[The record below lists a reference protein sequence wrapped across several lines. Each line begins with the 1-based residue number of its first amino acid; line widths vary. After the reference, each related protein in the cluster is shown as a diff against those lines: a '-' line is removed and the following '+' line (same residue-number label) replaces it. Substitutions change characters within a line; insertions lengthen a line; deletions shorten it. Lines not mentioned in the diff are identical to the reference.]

1 MATVSDNK
9 KMSTKVN
16 THVNLSLDELCKF
29 ASKYDGFISNDNDT
43 LVVSSGDIKGRLP
56 DDKYVVE
63 TKYAKKNVW
72 WKEDG
77 SDNKKLS
84 NNGWDDIKK
93 CLFSSVENKDLFVID
108 GFYNHVE
115 KHKMAVRLI
124 TTETA
129 AAYFFKMI
137 VVKPNKTEIDS
148 FNPQWT
154 LMHSPNTNVDNYVK
168 IGLNSS
174 KAIATNLKSRES
186 IFVGTFCFTEITKNL
201 LSIMSYYLSLSNVGM
216 FYCSAGVNSKNENS
230 MFFGLAGSGKSIMAI
245 DNKKIVTSEA
255 VAWTESKGICSL
267 ESGITLKPS
276 SFQRDSDE
284 FKSAINKQ
292 CIIENPNFD
301 DDNNIMFYYKKIKDH
316 SNTHITF
323 PRQNFENSVLMAN
336 DPSTVIFLVKDI
348 LGVLPRVS
356 KLNKG
361 QAIYYFLSG
370 YTSTSTG
377 VEAGVVEPKA
387 EFSSCFAQPFLLLKP
402 TRYAEILR
410 QRLKN
415 SNANI
420 YMINVGWIDGNYK
433 TGRRVPT
440 EETKSV
446 VKYLID
452 KPDNV
457 KLNFKRQKYFN
468 FKSLTSVED
477 NDEVFYLKNTW
488 DSKSS
493 YNKKYKSLVKSFVK
507 NYEQFKNDDFADKYN
522 KFGPSL

>member
-1 MATVSDNK
+1 MATVSDSK
-9 KMSTKVN
+9 KMSTKAN
-16 THVNLSLDELCKF
+16 THVNLSLKELSEL
-29 ASKYDGFISNDNDT
+29 ASQYDGFISNDKDT

-84 NNGWDDIKK
+84 NSGWSDIKK
-93 CLFSSVENKDLFVID
+93 CLFSHVENNDLFVVD

-115 KHKMAVRLI
+115 KNKIAVRLI
-124 TTETA
+124 TTEPA
-129 AAYFFKMI
+129 AAYFFNMI
-137 VVKPNKTEIDS
+137 VVKPNETEIDS
-148 FNPQWT
+148 FDPQWT
-154 LMHSPNTNVDNYVK
+154 LMHSPKTSVNDYVK

-174 KAIATNLKSRES
+174 KVIATNLKSRES

-216 FYCSAGVNSKNENS
+216 FYCSAGVNANNENS
-230 MFFGLAGSGKSIMAI
+230 MFFGLSGSGKSIMAM
-245 DNKKIVTSEA
+245 DNKKVVTTEA
-255 VAWTESKGICSL
+255 VAWTESKGIYSL
-267 ESGITLKPS
+267 ESGITLKTS
-276 SFQRDSDE
+276 SFNRDSDE

-301 DDNNIMFYYKKIKDH
+301 EDNNIMFDYKKTKDH
-316 SNTHITF
+316 SNTNITF
-323 PRQNFENSVLMAN
+323 PRENFENSVVMAN
-336 DPSTVIFLVKDI
+336 DPNTVIFLVKDT

-361 QAIYYFLSG
+361 QALYYFLSG

-377 VEAGVVEPKA
+377 VEDGVVEPKA

-410 QRLKN
+410 QRLKRSN
-415 SNANI
+415 SDI
-420 YMINVGWIDGNYK
+420 YMINVGWIDGDYK

-446 VKYLID
+446 VRYLID
-452 KPDNV
+452 KPEHV
-457 KLNFKRQKYFN
+457 KLRFKRQKYFN
-468 FKSLTSVED
+468 FKSLTAVED
-477 NDEVFYLKNTW
+477 NDEVFYLKNIW

-493 YNKKYKSLVKSFVK
+493 YNKKYKSLVKLFVK
-507 NYEQFKNDDFADKYN
+507 NYGQFKNDDFADKYS
-522 KFGPSL
+522 KFGPVL